1 MMKTHED
8 TIAESMMFLEQP
20 KPHFLPSSR
29 QIEINFAR
37 KVTAKVFQRIML
49 SVIYYEIQIT
59 N

>member
-1 MMKTHED
+1 MLKTHED

-37 KVTAKVFQRIML
+37 KVTAKKEL
-49 SVIYYEIQIT
+49 CSL
-59 N
+59 